1 MIKKIINIFGN
12 NGSGKSIVSI
22 LLANILATNNLN
34 VLIIDSNYKD
44 IFKIFNKKI
53 NNKIIKIQNFYITN
67 KYIKNEIEKFEIIIL
82 DNPNIKFLKTKDLLK
97 NSTNIFLSESNLLGI
112 KKLIILINKYTKEIN
127 KEKINIIFNKYNSNS
142 IDYQILIKILKDFKI
157 LGKINYSK
165 KIETLINTGKIIKIN
180 SIKKDLLKIIEKIIK
195 ENRKYGNRIKEP
207 VK

>member
-12 NGSGKSIVSI
+12 NGSGKSILSI